1 MIDKDLL
8 GWLTNADIESTK
20 YYAPKANHE
29 TLIEALSIERRAGAA
44 NAIKRELFARLNV
57 GDQVIVGCG
66 VARVAEVFPHR
77 KYVKLESYQGR
88 FGWKDVDFVAG
99 VSNGK

>member
-20 YYAPKANHE
+20 HYAPKADHE

-44 NAIKRELFARLNV
+44 NVIKRELFLRLNA

-66 VARVAEVFPHR
+66 VARVSEVSSL
-77 KYVKLESYQGR
+77 KYIKLEGYQGR
-88 FGWKDVDFVAG
+88 FGWKDVEFVAG